1 MCTRT
6 VSVLAHI
13 FEAAGLAT
21 VGLALVRQQ
30 AENAR
35 PPRMLSVDFPLGRP
49 LGRPNDP
56 AFQHDVIRSAF
67 ALLERTDVP
76 VLVDYPEVIADQSDQ
91 PAECPLP
98 PRFDPD
104 LHAAVD
110 EAIGLRAAYDR
121 NVAASGRTLLGRQ
134 ATADGVTDLIGTF
147 VALSEGSTLDDV
159 GWGEWEILGAAQDVR
174 AYYEEAAIQL
184 ADITGARQAES
195 WFYTRTAT
203 GRLMHD
209 VGAVLA
215 EADAP
220 AMITGYLVPGTQRR

>member
-1 MCTRT
+1 MCTCT

-35 PPRMLSVDFPLGRP
+35 PPRMLHVDFPLGRP

-67 ALLERTDVP
+67 ALLDRTDVP
-76 VLVDYPEVIADQSDQ
+76 VLVDYPEVIADQADE
-91 PAECPLP
+91 PAQCPLP

-104 LHAAVD
+104 LPAAVD
-110 EAIGLRAAYDR
+110 EANGLRAAYDR
-121 NVAASGRTLLGRQ
+121 NLAATGRTLVGRQ
-134 ATADGVTDLIGTF
+134 ASADGVPDLIATF

-159 GWGEWEILGAAQDVR
+159 GWGEWEILGATHDVR
-174 AYYEEAAIQL
+174 AYYEEAAVQL

-195 WFYTRTAT
+195 WYYSKTAT
-203 GRLMHD
+203 GQLMHQ
-209 VGAVLA
+209 VNALLA
-215 EADAP
+215 EAEASQLV
-220 AMITGYLVPGTQRR
+220 TTYLVPMSQRR